1 MSSRCEYRKTVCKE
15 VVKFPVEDPRKIRSA
30 GFCFVEK
37 EDVLNEMLDDDT
49 IYRTQVMRADFIA
62 ADNRLRSANSVSR
75 LGNENPRVA
84 KSCQAVV
91 ALNDQTKKTSIYADV
106 KTNQRQKES
115 KYATLMEGIT
125 QSIDLLDSI
134 DKNMSLMEE
143 TKRNKC
149 RHQFEEWNTQVHG
162 SIQACPQYAPLCHD
176 DLFTFRNCPSLRKF
190 LLLRWIFRSKSMLL
204 IRRS

>member
-1 MSSRCEYRKTVCKE
+1 MRSRCEYRKTVCKQ

-37 EDVLNEMLDDDT
+37 EDVLNEMLDDDA
-49 IYRTQVMRADFIA
+49 IYRTQVMRTDFIA
-62 ADNRLRSANSVSR
+62 ADNRLRTANSISR
-75 LGNENPRVA
+75 QGNENPRSL
-84 KSCQAVV
+84 KSCQAVLV
-91 ALNDQTKKTSIYADV
+91 LTDQTKKTSIYADV
-106 KTNQRQKES
+106 KTNQRHKES

-162 SIQACPQYAPLCHD
+162 SIQACPQYAPRFD
-176 DLFTFRNCPSLRKF
+176 DDVLMFHSTL
-190 LLLRWIFRSKSMLL
+190 
-204 IRRS
+204 

>member
-1 MSSRCEYRKTVCKE
+1 MRSRCEYRKTVCKQ

-37 EDVLNEMLDDDT
+37 EDVLDEMLDDDA
-49 IYRTQVMRADFIA
+49 IYRTRVMRADLAA
-62 ADNRLRSANSVSR
+62 ADDKFRNAKSISK
-75 LGNENPRVA
+75 LGNENPRLA
-84 KSCQAVV
+84 RSYQAEM
-91 ALNDQTKKTSIYADV
+91 ASNDQTKKNPIYSDT
-106 KTNQRQKES
+106 KTNQQRKGS

-134 DKNMSLMEE
+134 DKNISLMEE

-162 SIQACPQYAPLCHD
+162 SIQACPRYAPLCHY
-176 DLFTFRNCPSLRKF
+176 DLFTF
-190 LLLRWIFRSKSMLL
+190 
-204 IRRS
+204 